1 MAAVT
6 PKQIYLAL
14 TSAGASTVQAIGIMA
29 NMLNESSLNPE
40 AVGDQGTSFGLV
52 QQHGMQY
59 ATLVSGQPA
68 ADMNAQIKVLAR
80 NGGFAAASGSTAGAA
95 AGNFAANYERC
106 TGCQAGG
113 AQYSSRVANA
123 ATVAGWVSSGKWP
136 ASAGSAAAA
145 TAAAG
150 SASNSTDPACA
161 WGFSGNL
168 VVTSVNL
175 CIVKKTTLR
184 HAAGAG
190 VMVAGGVVLLVGAV
204 ILAASAFQRSGALGK
219 AADVAAVVP
228 GGAVAAEGLTVA
240 HRRATRTGAGVTS
253 ERQTAR
259 KTAARKTAQ
268 QQRKTATAAAQQ
280 RRREDTQ
287 ARRAAGSRASQDRA
301 RRGLAPRQPRPAAG
315 PKPPPEISH

>member
-6 PKQIYLAL
+6 PKQIYVAL
-14 TSAGASTVQAIGIMA
+14 TNAGASTVQAIGIMA
-29 NMLNESSLNPE
+29 NMINESGLNPE

-52 QQHGMQY
+52 QQHGAQY

-68 ADMNAQIKVLAR
+68 TDMNAQIKTLAR
-80 NGGFAAASGSTAGAA
+80 NGGFAAASGSSAAAA

-106 TGCQAGG
+106 VGCQAGG
-113 AQYSSRVANA
+113 PQYSSRVANA

-150 SASNSTDPACA
+150 TASNSSDPACA

-168 VVTSVNL
+168 VVTSVNV

-190 VMVAGGVVLLVGAV
+190 VMVAGGTVLLVGAV

-228 GGAVAAEGLTVA
+228 GGGAAAEGLTVA
-240 HRRATRTGAGVTS
+240 HRRATRTGSQVASQRQGQRAAA
-253 ERQTAR
+253 ERQER
-259 KTAARKTAQ
+259 KDQQAYEKAVAAHQKAL
-268 QQRKTATAAAQQ
+268 AAH
-280 RRREDTQ
+280 
-287 ARRAAGSRASQDRA
+287 AASGS
-301 RRGLAPRQPRPAAG
+301 PH
-315 PKPPPEISH
+315 PPPPPPAPPGRKRKGP